1 MNGWLRRMY
10 GRHKRIWNYL
20 FFGAC
25 TTVVSIGS
33 FFLFTKGL
41 GFPPLIA
48 NVLSWFLAVGFAYVT
63 NRRWVFDAMT
73 RSTEILTEI
82 ASFYGARLLT
92 LGLEELLL
100 WLLLNRL
107 HMGVGAGKLLGQFVV
122 LGSNYLLSKWVVF
135 QKPNQ

>member
-10 GRHKRIWNYL
+10 GRHKRVWNYL

-63 NRRWVFDAMT
+63 NRRWVFDAVT
-73 RSTEILTEI
+73 RGTEILTEI

-100 WLLLNRL
+100 WVL
-107 HMGVGAGKLLGQFVV
+107 MGWLEIPSGMGKLLAQSAV
-122 LGSNYLLSKWVVF
+122 LASNYLLSKRIVF
-135 QKPNQ
+135 HR